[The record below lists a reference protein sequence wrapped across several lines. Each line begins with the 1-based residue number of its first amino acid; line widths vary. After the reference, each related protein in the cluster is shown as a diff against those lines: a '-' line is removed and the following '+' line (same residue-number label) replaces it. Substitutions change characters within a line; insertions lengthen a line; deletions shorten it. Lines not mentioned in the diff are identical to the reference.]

1 MRGGRG
7 LRDRLA
13 AVVERLTRPERRPTA
28 RSPLPTVPASAADA
42 NLRLSALEASAN
54 AMFIAD
60 RDGVIQWVN
69 PAFTRLSGYAS
80 DEIIGRTPRVLRSG
94 RQGAAFYE
102 ELWKTILAGRVW
114 HGRLVNK
121 KKNGEIY
128 DIEQTIS
135 PILGADGAVSHYF
148 SVHEDIH
155 DRLAAERRLKD
166 DALLDRDTGL
176 ANWNLLRRRLIS
188 AVARAKRSGHYLAV
202 MTLGFRDA
210 VPADA
215 HARAAPLVVSAVRQ
229 ADLVGRHGD
238 TLIVVMEDLEQ
249 PELAADTARRV
260 LKSFRGP
267 LPGEPELKLRAQA
280 GIAIYPGDDESPELL
295 VQHAEMA
302 RRGASG
308 RGEFRFFDYSV

>member
-1 MRGGRG
+1 MRGG
-7 LRDRLA
+7 LKDRLA
-13 AVVERLTRPERRPTA
+13 AVVERLTRPERQPTA
-28 RSPLPTVPASAADA
+28 RAPLPTVPASAADA

-69 PAFTRLSGYAS
+69 SAFTRLSGYPS
-80 DEIIGRTPRVLRSG
+80 DEIVGRTPRLLRSG
-94 RQGAAFYE
+94 RQGAGFYA
-102 ELWKTILAGRVW
+102 ELWKTILAGQVW

-121 KKNGEIY
+121 KKNGEVY

-135 PILGADGAVSHYF
+135 PILGADGEVSHYF

-166 DALLDRDTGL
+166 EALLDRDTGL
-176 ANWNLLRRRLIS
+176 ANWNLLRRRLTS

-215 HARAAPLVVSAVRQ
+215 YARAAPLVVNAVRQ

-260 LKSFRGP
+260 LKPFRGP

-302 RRGASG
+302 RRGATG